1 MNEYMAI
8 IYSNC
13 NKKMTF
19 KSPLSK
25 MDKTKMILPTLTNY
39 DVLTTY
45 NYSLSNLQV
54 IAKFYKVKISGT
66 KQELVLRLFGFLR
79 LSNFAIKIQKRFRG
93 ELQRFY
99 NRLHGPGYANKS
111 LCTNNTDFFTI
122 DKLSDLSYSEF
133 FSYKDYDDFIYGFDV
148 VSLHNLILKSEKPVK
163 NPYNRN
169 NIPDEE
175 LQKFKR
181 MLLVSKALKIKLN
194 LQIPQNPTQVSPKK
208 LIELR
213 ALELFQ
219 TINYLGN
226 YSNAEWFL
234 SLSHLNLIKFMREL
248 AEIWNYRAGISIQ
261 VRHNIYPPHGE
272 IFRNFNWS
280 YLHLTED
287 LDYIKISILT
297 ILERFVNSGID
308 TDSKALGSYYV
319 LGALTLV
326 NENAAEA
333 LPWLFQSF
341 SYY

>member
-1 MNEYMAI
+1 MNEYIAT

-13 NKKMTF
+13 NKNVSF
-19 KSPLSK
+19 KSPLLK
-25 MDKTKMILPTLTNY
+25 MDKSKMILPTLTNY
-39 DVLTTY
+39 HVLTTY

-54 IAKFYKVKISGT
+54 IAKFYKVKISGS

-93 ELQRFY
+93 GLQRFY
-99 NRLHGPGYANKS
+99 NRLHGPAYANKS

-122 DKLSDLSYSEF
+122 ENLSDLSYSQF
-133 FSYKDYDDFIYGFDV
+133 FSYKDHDNFIYGFDV

-175 LQKFKR
+175 LQNFKR
-181 MLLVSKALKIKLN
+181 LLLISKALKIRIN
-194 LQIPQNPTQVSPKK
+194 LQIPQIPTQVSPKK
-208 LIELR
+208 LLELR

-248 AEIWNYRAGISIQ
+248 ADIWNYRAGISIQ

-287 LDYIKISILT
+287 VDLIKISALT

-308 TDSKALGSYYV
+308 PDSKALGAYYV

-326 NENAAEA
+326 NENAADA
-333 LPWLFQSF
+333 IPWLFQSF